1 MDIATPAGILIG
13 ALLLIVSIILGGGM
27 SGITGF
33 INIPSIMIVIGGT
46 ISATLVRYPLQ
57 VVTGLVALVMKT
69 IFVKVPSP
77 QSEVQNLIEYAKL
90 ARKEGLLALESRVAD
105 IKDAFLSKSIQLL
118 VDGTDADGLRS
129 ILEKEIDNIRG
140 RHTKGKGGA

>member
-27 SGITGF
+27 SGIAGF

-57 VVTGLVALVMKT
+57 VVTGLVSLIMKT
-69 IFVKVPSP
+69 VFHSGKKRLDQMFTLQEHHV
-77 QSEVQNLIEYAKL
+77 
-90 ARKEGLLALESRVAD
+90 LL
-105 IKDAFLSKSIQLL
+105 QL
-118 VDGTDADGLRS
+118 
-129 ILEKEIDNIRG
+129 
-140 RHTKGKGGA
+140 